1 MTEIGNQSQSHRFC
15 AFCQKSINQS
25 WWDNHLNTKIHKN
38 KVISSLAVTQ
48 LPSPNLASTNTHSV
62 NTPINSTSTN
72 LPSSSTA
79 TPSSTAAPTN
89 TNEDQTASSTAALTT
104 IDFNFP
110 NNYNIDL
117 DNNFENGTS
126 LKYSKYGVYKTINT
140 IGFKPTLIKINDI
153 KKNIQILYRRSS
165 SI

>member
-62 NTPINSTSTN
+62 NTPTN
-72 LPSSSTA
+72 LPSSST
-79 TPSSTAAPTN
+79 TNIPSNSTAAPTN
-89 TNEDQTASSTAALTT
+89 TNEDQIASSTAAPTT